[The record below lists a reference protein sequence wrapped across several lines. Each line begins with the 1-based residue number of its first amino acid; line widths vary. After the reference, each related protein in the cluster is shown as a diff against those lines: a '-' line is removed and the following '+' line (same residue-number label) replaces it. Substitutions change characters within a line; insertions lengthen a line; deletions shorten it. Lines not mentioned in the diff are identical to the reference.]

1 MPADDATDAAP
12 PPSKEELIARLEALK
27 GRTEELLERS
37 RAHARP
43 SPVAIALRVSLLFG
57 PPILVAIGVYL
68 ATRSVLFAILARVG
82 ALIAAIAIALKLSPT
97 PAHLQPGTRSWEA
110 QMTLPALRA
119 VINSRLA
126 ERRGVTD
133 PTTRGRLDRGIAFPA
148 AQGDGLGRVAASN
161 DSSPGAG
168 YVGFKPYDGA

>member
-68 ATRSVLFAILARVG
+68 ATRSVLSLSNEGGEVMAIGLAG
-82 ALIAAIAIALKLSPT
+82 SHAAIEMTIAC
-97 PAHLQPGTRSWEA
+97 QDE
-110 QMTLPALRA
+110 
-119 VINSRLA
+119 
-126 ERRGVTD
+126 
-133 PTTRGRLDRGIAFPA
+133 
-148 AQGDGLGRVAASN
+148 QG
-161 DSSPGAG
+161 
-168 YVGFKPYDGA
+168 